1 MNFKFKSI
9 DANNFTKF
17 SSGQFEFASGIN
29 VLIGKNGT
37 GKTHLLKLLYAIAKI
52 NSNSLVRK
60 ENFSFKEL
68 ATQKLKGIF
77 KISDISKL
85 SRNSHTDK
93 DFIVNYHLEKN
104 SNDFFIQYFSAKN
117 EIVTSLIDIN
127 QLALSASENAVYLPT
142 QEMLTGYNEFIPFY
156 EKYDVKFDETLY
168 YLAKSLND
176 PKLKEKTEFQKRML
190 VLIHDHLG
198 GDLIK
203 ENNVFY
209 LNTSHGKIEATLLAE
224 GIKKLAL
231 SGVQIFLATHDYLL
245 THQLSLLDEYRD
257 SIENNTASIKF
268 FCLEDSKEEGVKV
281 FSGTNLTHIQNN
293 PILEEFASHYDRE
306 RELFERSMNRG

>member
-93 DFIVNYHLEKN
+93 DFIVNYH
-104 SNDFFIQYFSAKN
+104 
-117 EIVTSLIDIN
+117 
-127 QLALSASENAVYLPT
+127 
-142 QEMLTGYNEFIPFY
+142 FY
-156 EKYDVKFDETLY
+156 
-168 YLAKSLND
+168 S
-176 PKLKEKTEFQKRML
+176 
-190 VLIHDHLG
+190 
-198 GDLIK
+198 
-203 ENNVFY
+203 
-209 LNTSHGKIEATLLAE
+209 
-224 GIKKLAL
+224 
-231 SGVQIFLATHDYLL
+231 IF
-245 THQLSLLDEYRD
+245 
-257 SIENNTASIKF
+257 
-268 FCLEDSKEEGVKV
+268 
-281 FSGTNLTHIQNN
+281 
-293 PILEEFASHYDRE
+293 
-306 RELFERSMNRG
+306 

>member
-142 QEMLTGYNEFIPFY
+142 QEMLTGYNEFILFY

-224 GIKKLAL
+224 GIKKLATL
-231 SGVQIFLATHDYLL
+231 YYL
-245 THQLSLLDEYRD
+245 
-257 SIENNTASIKF
+257 IENGTITENSILIWDEPEIYFNPK
-268 FCLEDSKEEGVKV
+268 LI
-281 FSGTNLTHIQNN
+281 TILTKI
-293 PILEEFASHYDRE
+293 FGYS
-306 RELFERSMNRG
+306 